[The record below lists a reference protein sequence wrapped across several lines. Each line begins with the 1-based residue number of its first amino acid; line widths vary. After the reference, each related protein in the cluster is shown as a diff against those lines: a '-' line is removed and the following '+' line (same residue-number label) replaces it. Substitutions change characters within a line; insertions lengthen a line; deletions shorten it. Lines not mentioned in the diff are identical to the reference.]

1 MADAKAPTLPMP
13 SESSASQANVEQ
25 LAVDAS
31 QVNSVAEASPRE
43 LLISGAVMLVLM
55 VAFFLAKSA
64 YSTWLVGRR
73 VQPHSANAAG
83 WSLYMLLTLSALAV
97 VLAVVRRAWLE
108 SALFAVP
115 LGLIMLV
122 LVVILVRTSQG

>member
-1 MADAKAPTLPMP
+1 MADAKSPTLPMP